1 MFSVFDAVGLKQFC
15 ISFSSGRNLSKEL
28 ALFHCSTSASFPCTF
43 DFFFNPY
50 YIITSEENNWR
61 ICSPFN
67 LPLPCNK
74 RVVKDRARKNKE
86 DILTAGKFYS
96 NS

>member
-1 MFSVFDAVGLKQFC
+1 MYCFIVPLLLHSPAHLIF
-15 ISFSSGRNLSKEL
+15 
-28 ALFHCSTSASFPCTF
+28 
-43 DFFFNPY
+43 FFFNRY

-74 RVVKDRARKNKE
+74 RVVRDWARKNKE
-86 DILTAGKFYS
+86 DIVAAGKSYS